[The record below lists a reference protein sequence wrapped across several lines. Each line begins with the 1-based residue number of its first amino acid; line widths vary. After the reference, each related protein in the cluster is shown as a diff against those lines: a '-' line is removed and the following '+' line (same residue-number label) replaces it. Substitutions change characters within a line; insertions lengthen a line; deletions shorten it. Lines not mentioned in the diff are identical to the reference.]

1 MTKTIVALYDDIVVA
16 RQVVEDLVNAD
27 FARSSI
33 SLITNDANNQY
44 SHYLDKNYVPREDAV
59 TAGEGAGFGA
69 VVGALTGLLV
79 GVAALMIPGIGLAI
93 VAGPIV
99 GAVTGMVA
107 GAVTGGI
114 AGALVKSGVPED
126 EAPYYAEGIRR
137 GGTLVS
143 VETSDTLL
151 AQDIMN
157 RNGST
162 NIHERINLWRQGG
175 WKGFD
180 GESVEN
186 QDTPQEPMVTL
197 PATPLE
203 TAATRVMPVNRNAS
217 PITIVPVVDAEP
229 QIDGED
235 TAESVP
241 VMVAGTATDMT
252 VPVTSIPNTMTAEP
266 IRLVVAKESR
276 VENED
281 SAK

>member
-1 MTKTIVALYDDIVVA
+1 MTKTIVAIYDDIVVA

-44 SHYLDKNYVPREDAV
+44 SRYLDKDYAPREDAV
-59 TAGEGAGFGA
+59 TAGEGARFGS

-143 VETSDTLL
+143 IETSDTLL

-157 RNGST
+157 RNGAT
-162 NIHERINLWRQGG
+162 NIHERSNLWRQAG

-180 GESVEN
+180 AESVEN
-186 QDTPQEPMVTL
+186 EAPAQAPVVML
-197 PATPLE
+197 PAAPPD
-203 TAATRVMPVNRNAS
+203 TAATEVMAVNRNAN
-217 PITIVPVVDAEP
+217 PLTIIAAVAEEP
-229 QIDGED
+229 QINDED
-235 TAESVP
+235 TANELP
-241 VMVAGTATDMT
+241 LMATVATTDTGILVTPKEMT
-252 VPVTSIPNTMTAEP
+252 VEPVL
-266 IRLVVAKESR
+266 LVVDKESQ

-281 SAK
+281 TAT